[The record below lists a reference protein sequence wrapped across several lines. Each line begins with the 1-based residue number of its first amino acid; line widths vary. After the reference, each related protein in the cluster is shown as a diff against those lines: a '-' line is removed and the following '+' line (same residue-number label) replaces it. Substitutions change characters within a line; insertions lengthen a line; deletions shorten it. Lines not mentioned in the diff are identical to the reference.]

1 MQTYEIKVLEVS
13 ASARSAESA
22 SRELSNNLI
31 EALDDRYGGVRR
43 VQRDLIQG
51 IPFVDEAW
59 IDANFTPDE
68 SRSEQHHAAL
78 AFSDTLVAELQE
90 ADVLVIGVPMYN
102 FNIPA
107 SLKAWIDMISRAR
120 LTFRYTENG
129 PRGLLQNKK
138 AYLVVATGG
147 VPVGSPMDFAT
158 PYLKHALGFIGITD
172 VEIIA
177 ADKLNNQA
185 DESMDA
191 ARARIA
197 ELIHLSPRA
206 A

>member
-1 MQTYEIKVLEVS
+1 MQINELNVLQVN
-13 ASARSAESA
+13 ASARTAAST
-22 SRELSNNLI
+22 SRELSDNLI
-31 EALDDRYGGVRR
+31 EALDDRYGGVRQ
-43 VQRDLIQG
+43 VHRDLSRR

-59 IDANFTPDE
+59 IEANFTPDE
-68 SRSEQHHAAL
+68 SRSETHHAAL
-78 AFSDTLVAELQE
+78 AFSDTLVAELKE

-107 SLKAWIDMISRAR
+107 SLKAWIDMIARAR

-129 PRGLLQNKK
+129 PKGLLENKK

-172 VEIIA
+172 VQIIA
-177 ADKLNNQA
+177 ADRLNSHA

>member
-1 MQTYEIKVLEVS
+1 MQTNELRVLAIG
-13 ASARSAESA
+13 ASARSAASA

-31 EALDDRYGGVRR
+31 DALDDRFGGVRR
-43 VQRDLIQG
+43 VRRDLSTG
-51 IPFVDEAW
+51 MPFVDETW
-59 IDANFTPDE
+59 IGANFTPEE
-68 SRSEQHHAAL
+68 SRSKQHHATL
-78 AFSDTLVAELQE
+78 AFSDTLVAELEE

-107 SLKAWIDMISRAR
+107 SLKAWIDMVARAR
-120 LTFRYTENG
+120 RTFRYTENG
-129 PRGLLQNKK
+129 PKGLLENKK
-138 AYLVVATGG
+138 AYLLVTTGG

-158 PYLKHALGFIGITD
+158 PYLKHALGFLGITD
-172 VEIIA
+172 IDIIA

-197 ELIHLSPRA
+197 ELVHLSPRA

>member
-1 MQTYEIKVLEVS
+1 MPSNELKVLEVS
-13 ASARSAESA
+13 ASARSATSA
-22 SRELSNNLI
+22 SRELSSNLI
-31 EALDDRYGGVRR
+31 EALDDRYNGVRS
-43 VQRDLIQG
+43 VQRDLSGG

-59 IDANFTPDE
+59 IEANFTPDE
-68 SRSEQHHAAL
+68 SRSEKHHAAL
-78 AFSDTLVAELQE
+78 AFSDTLVGELEE

-107 SLKAWIDMISRAR
+107 SLKAWIDMIARAR

-129 PRGLLQNKK
+129 PKGLLENKK

-147 VPVGSPMDFAT
+147 VPVGTPMDFAT
-158 PYLKHALGFIGITD
+158 PYLRHALGFIGITD